1 MVRSENIKLRTI
13 GIGSTITACLD
24 RKLNLRFGA
33 TVSQLPETVTR
44 NSTVGRTWAFHNPLY
59 K

>member
-1 MVRSENIKLRTI
+1 MVWSENLRTI
-13 GIGSTITACLD
+13 GIASTITACLD

-44 NSTVGRTWAFHNPLY
+44 NGTVGRT
-59 K
+59 

>member
-13 GIGSTITACLD
+13 GIARTITACLD
-24 RKLNLRFGA
+24 RKLNLRFGE
-33 TVSQLPETVTR
+33 TGSQLPETVTR
-44 NSTVGRTWAFHNPLY
+44 NSTVGRTCAFNNPLY

>member
-1 MVRSENIKLRTI
+1 MVWSENIRTI
-13 GIGSTITACLD
+13 GIASTITACLD

-44 NSTVGRTWAFHNPLY
+44 NGTVGRTCAFNNPLY